1 MKLLF
6 DNNISPKVARAINE
20 LMSSGD
26 VSIPL
31 RDKFPSNTK
40 DVDWIAGLGAEGG
53 WSVISG
59 DLRITKNKAEKAAWL
74 QTDLVGFFMEPAMA
88 RLSPVEQTA
97 RILLRLSTIETQIS
111 LIRGPALFTL
121 PIGNAS
127 RLRQL

>member
-6 DNNISPKVARAINE
+6 DNNVSPKVARAIDA
-20 LMSSGD
+20 LISPHDMA
-26 VSIPL
+26 IPL
-31 RDKFPSNTK
+31 RDKFAQNAK
-40 DVDWIAGLGAEGG
+40 DIDWIAALGREGG

-97 RILLRLSTIETQIS
+97 RLLLRLRVIEAQIS

-121 PIGNAS
+121 PIGNS
-127 RLRQL
+127 TKLKQL